1 MPISINKILVQIT
14 FAFFNRYHLRPL
26 HASMVVHAHPH
37 PPPPLI
43 GSRKQ
48 LESTCSP
55 PGPGQAGRPTSAWIR
70 SKSPTDGLPA
80 VHALHR
86 TAAAAHTY
94 PPPPPALFSLASPA
108 SCSSS
113 TSSSSSSLHSPPNLL
128 SPFLLSSHRIT
139 SPSGARVRVQR

>member
-26 HASMVVHAHPH
+26 HGRPCPSA
-37 PPPPLI
+37 PPLI

-113 TSSSSSSLHSPPNLL
+113 TSSSSSSSLHSPPNLL